1 MSCLCKRRCRYGYLH
16 IYTHIQRETNLDRK
30 YICMCIYRFNNANFV
45 APVVEKGELGERN
58 FLSRFSSSRL
68 RRFVLRIDTTT
79 SNHVLRSCQNAPFVF
94 LFPIKTER
102 EPLYTSRVLQ
112 KGRKNLRRFVRF
124 ALQPNGRALELF
136 CLTVSGSNSR
146 CASQLWEAQDG
157 LFYTTGF

>member
-1 MSCLCKRRCRYGYLH
+1 MEYRKFLATKCLKISFASVKKNLH
-16 IYTHIQRETNLDRK
+16 
-30 YICMCIYRFNNANFV
+30 V

-157 LFYTTGF
+157 LF